1 MKRKGGQ
8 KRKEKGEGRK
18 EREWEGEKKKKKG
31 IESRPRALVCDQ
43 SCIALKKSSSIEVYT

>member
-18 EREWEGEKKKKKG
+18 EREGEGEKKKKG